1 MDNNRTQGPMNLS
14 RTIAAA
20 ALAACCAWAPPAAA
34 LDRVRAIE
42 VAKKEV
48 GDKCKAEAACTFTA
62 KAEGNKWHVR
72 VDFPRKAGTKATHR
86 DHSIFILGP
95 TGRIVGRIEGKK

>member
-1 MDNNRTQGPMNLS
+1 MNRS

-20 ALAACCAWAPPAAA
+20 VIAASCAWIPPAAA

-42 VAKKEV
+42 VARKEV
-48 GDKCKAEAACTFTA
+48 GDRCKGDAACTFTA

>member
-1 MDNNRTQGPMNLS
+1 MSVS

-20 ALAACCAWAPPAAA
+20 LIAASCAWTPSATA

-48 GDKCKAEAACTFTA
+48 GDRCKADAACTFTA

-72 VDFPRKAGTKATHR
+72 VDFPKAARAKASHR
-86 DHSIFILGP
+86 DHAIFILGP

>member
-1 MDNNRTQGPMNLS
+1 MNVS
-14 RTIAAA
+14 RAISAAVITA
-20 ALAACCAWAPPAAA
+20 SCAWIPSAAA

-72 VDFPRKAGTKATHR
+72 VDFPKAAKAKASHR
-86 DHSIFILGP
+86 DHAIFILGP

>member
-1 MDNNRTQGPMNLS
+1 MNVS
-14 RTIAAA
+14 RGIGAAVIAAS
-20 ALAACCAWAPPAAA
+20 CAWTPSAAA

-48 GDKCKAEAACTFTA
+48 GDKCKADSACTFTA

-72 VDFPRKAGTKATHR
+72 VDFPRAAKSKASHR
-86 DHSIFILGP
+86 DHAIFILGP

>member
-1 MDNNRTQGPMNLS
+1 MSLS
-14 RTIAAA
+14 RRIEA
-20 ALAACCAWAPPAAA
+20 ALIAACCAWAPSAAA

-62 KAEGNKWHVR
+62 KAEGKQWHVR
-72 VDFPRKAGTKATHR
+72 VDFPRAARAKASHR
-86 DHSIFILGP
+86 DHAIFIIGP
-95 TGRIVGRIEGKK
+95 TGRIVGRIEGK

>member
-1 MDNNRTQGPMNLS
+1 MNVS
-14 RTIAAA
+14 RAIRAAVIAAS
-20 ALAACCAWAPPAAA
+20 CAWTPPAAA

-48 GDKCKAEAACTFTA
+48 GDRCKGDAACTFTA

-72 VDFPRKAGTKATHR
+72 VDFPRPARAKATHR
-86 DHSIFILGP
+86 DHAIFILGP

>member
-1 MDNNRTQGPMNLS
+1 MNLS
-14 RTIAAA
+14 RAIRAAVVV
-20 ALAACCAWAPPAAA
+20 AACAWTPSAAA

-48 GDKCKAEAACTFTA
+48 GDRCKADAACTFTA

-72 VDFPRKAGTKATHR
+72 VDFPRAAKSKATHR
-86 DHSIFILGP
+86 DHAIFILGP

>member
-1 MDNNRTQGPMNLS
+1 MNFS
-14 RTIAAA
+14 RAIGVAVIATS
-20 ALAACCAWAPPAAA
+20 CTWAPSAAA

-48 GDKCKAEAACTFTA
+48 GDRCKGDAACTFTA

>member
-1 MDNNRTQGPMNLS
+1 MNVS
-14 RTIAAA
+14 RGIGAAV
-20 ALAACCAWAPPAAA
+20 LAGACAWTPSAAA

-48 GDKCKAEAACTFTA
+48 GDKCKADAACTFTA

-72 VDFPRKAGTKATHR
+72 VDFPRAAKSKASHR
-86 DHSIFILGP
+86 DHAIFILGP
-95 TGRIVGRIEGKK
+95 TGRIVGRIEGK

>member
-1 MDNNRTQGPMNLS
+1 M
-14 RTIAAA
+14 IAAA
-20 ALAACCAWAPPAAA
+20 CAWAPSAAA

-48 GDKCKAEAACTFTA
+48 GDRCKADAACTFTA

-72 VDFPRKAGTKATHR
+72 VDFPRAAKNKASHR
-86 DHSIFILGP
+86 DHAIFILGP